1 MSYDLRKHGAS
12 QDYEVCVIHIT
23 SLRRFTQWPLLIDIV
38 SNKTNKTLNTFKTKE
53 QEKEGPELLTRR
65 RKTPWV
71 CCLTIQTYSL
81 RLSVGSQC
89 YVMTLHL
96 RHTLME
102 QYSLSWWLFRLYLL

>member
-1 MSYDLRKHGAS
+1 M
-12 QDYEVCVIHIT
+12 CHIT
-23 SLRRFTQWPLLIDIV
+23 SLRRVTQWPLLIDIV
-38 SNKTNKTLNTFKTKE
+38 RNKTNKTLNTFKTKE

-81 RLSVGSQC
+81 RLSVGSQW